1 MKEKSRIMSIK
12 AKILLPITIVVIG
25 ICLVM
30 GINSF
35 QRMENVMV
43 ATGVE
48 EAGMVAE
55 IAQKMV
61 DGDMVKAIVPG
72 SMETEE
78 YQKLLTVMRNMQK
91 SFGIA
96 YMYTL
101 YTDGKQVYYGVDT
114 DESDGQMQPG
124 DVFDTPYEELK
135 SVFQGNAYVQD
146 YIDSTEDGDLISVYK
161 PVLDSEGK
169 VSAILGCDYDA
180 SHVVYELNQLRQWIF
195 ILGAICLAAALILLY
210 LIIGSITRSLKR
222 VDKKIY
228 ELVHNEGDLTQK
240 LEIRTGDEMELIAG
254 NVNALLEYIRSIM
267 LHIADNSKQLGV
279 SSKNVVK
286 SLFEAEGN
294 IADVSAT
301 MEEMSA
307 AVEETSCSLS
317 QVHDS
322 IGDIYHAIED
332 ISQKADEGQSSS
344 EEIMKKA
351 ADIYQAAV
359 KNQKEANEKTQVMA
373 AAVNDKIEKSRT
385 VEQIGELTS
394 NIISITGQ
402 TNLLA
407 LNASIEA
414 ARAGEAG
421 RGFAVVANEI
431 GKLAANSAQAAAQI
445 REVSDNVTEAVEELA
460 REAEN
465 MLAFMGETAIEG
477 FQKLLETS
485 ESYQNDVGNMGG
497 LMEEFAI
504 ESRKLRESIDGI
516 KDAVS
521 MVNDAMEDSAQGIT
535 NVAEMSSELTMRV
548 RDISGEAD
556 LNKNIS
562 IKLNDEVDKFK
573 LQ

>member
-12 AKILLPITIVVIG
+12 VKILLPITIVVIG

-180 SHVVYELNQLRQWIF
+180 SHVVYELQ
-195 ILGAICLAAALILLY
+195 GA
-210 LIIGSITRSLKR
+210 
-222 VDKKIY
+222 
-228 ELVHNEGDLTQK
+228 
-240 LEIRTGDEMELIAG
+240 
-254 NVNALLEYIRSIM
+254 
-267 LHIADNSKQLGV
+267 
-279 SSKNVVK
+279 
-286 SLFEAEGN
+286 
-294 IADVSAT
+294 
-301 MEEMSA
+301 
-307 AVEETSCSLS
+307 LS
-317 QVHDS
+317 
-322 IGDIYHAIED
+322 G
-332 ISQKADEGQSSS
+332 
-344 EEIMKKA
+344 
-351 ADIYQAAV
+351 
-359 KNQKEANEKTQVMA
+359 
-373 AAVNDKIEKSRT
+373 
-385 VEQIGELTS
+385 
-394 NIISITGQ
+394 
-402 TNLLA
+402 
-407 LNASIEA
+407 
-414 ARAGEAG
+414 
-421 RGFAVVANEI
+421 
-431 GKLAANSAQAAAQI
+431 
-445 REVSDNVTEAVEELA
+445 
-460 REAEN
+460 
-465 MLAFMGETAIEG
+465 
-477 FQKLLETS
+477 
-485 ESYQNDVGNMGG
+485 
-497 LMEEFAI
+497 
-504 ESRKLRESIDGI
+504 
-516 KDAVS
+516 
-521 MVNDAMEDSAQGIT
+521 
-535 NVAEMSSELTMRV
+535 
-548 RDISGEAD
+548 
-556 LNKNIS
+556 
-562 IKLNDEVDKFK
+562 
-573 LQ
+573 